1 MNARMRLFR
10 TTLGLWGLAALF
22 AAGPWPALAERIEVG
37 PGGSVQAAIDAAAP
51 GDVVVLLAG
60 VHRGPVKLDKAITL
74 EGREGGAL
82 VGPDAGTVV
91 TVSAPGAVV
100 RGLAIR
106 GSGSDLQAM
115 DSGVFIQQSAER
127 AVVEDNRIDGNLF
140 GVYLHGAQDAIV
152 RRNRIVGA
160 QRRLSEAGNG
170 VSVWNAPGAQV
181 LDNDISGGR
190 DGIFVI
196 ASKRNRFAGN
206 RMRDLRFAVHY
217 MYANDSEVSGNVST
231 GNHVGFA
238 IMYSNR
244 LSIRDNVSDG
254 DRDHG
259 LLFNYA
265 NGSEIAGNS
274 VRGRLVAPAA
284 RDGERPERE
293 HGVALRDEGG
303 DLAAAGARIGPTKCV
318 FIYNANRN
326 RFSGNRFERCEIGVH
341 FTAGSEGNE
350 VAGNAFIGNRTQV
363 KYVGTRFLDWS
374 KDGRGNYWSD
384 NPAFDLDGDGVADAA
399 YRPNGVVDKVLWTAP
414 QAKLLINSPAVQV
427 IRWAQSQFPA
437 LHPGG
442 VVDSHPLIAPPPSPT
457 PAAQSGEGASWL
469 RPSFSKP

>member
-1 MNARMRLFR
+1 
-10 TTLGLWGLAALF
+10 
-22 AAGPWPALAERIEVG
+22 
-37 PGGSVQAAIDAAAP
+37 
-51 GDVVVLLAG
+51 
-60 VHRGPVKLDKAITL
+60 
-74 EGREGGAL
+74 
-82 VGPDAGTVV
+82 
-91 TVSAPGAVV
+91 
-100 RGLAIR
+100 
-106 GSGSDLQAM
+106 
-115 DSGVFIQQSAER
+115 
-127 AVVEDNRIDGNLF
+127 
-140 GVYLHGAQDAIV
+140 
-152 RRNRIVGA
+152 
-160 QRRLSEAGNG
+160 
-170 VSVWNAPGAQV
+170 
-181 LDNDISGGR
+181 
-190 DGIFVI
+190 
-196 ASKRNRFAGN
+196 
-206 RMRDLRFAVHY
+206 
-217 MYANDSEVSGNVST
+217 MYANDSEVSGNLST

-244 LSIRDNVSDG
+244 LTIRDNVSDG

-284 RDGERPERE
+284 RDGDEPEPERE

-318 FIYNANRN
+318 FIYNANKN
-326 RFSGNRFERCEIGVH
+326 RFSGNRFEGCEIGVH

-374 KDGRGNYWSD
+374 RDGRGNYWSD
-384 NPAFDLDGDGVADAA
+384 NPAFDLDGDGFADAA
-399 YRPNGVVDKVLWTAP
+399 YRPNGLIDKVLWTAP
-414 QAKLLINSPAVQV
+414 QAKVLINSPAVQV

-442 VVDSHPLIAPPPSPT
+442 VVDSHPLIAPPASE
-457 PAAQSGEGASWL
+457 AQSGGRASWL